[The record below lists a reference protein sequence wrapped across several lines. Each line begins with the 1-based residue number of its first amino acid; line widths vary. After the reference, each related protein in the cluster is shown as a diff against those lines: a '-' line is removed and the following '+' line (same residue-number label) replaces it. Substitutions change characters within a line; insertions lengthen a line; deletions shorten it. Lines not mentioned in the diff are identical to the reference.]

1 MFITSMS
8 VKCYFVNYSMKARPI
23 ILSLAAVLLT
33 YTSDAQIKIPG
44 VLKQAANS
52 LAQAGAPNQFEIG
65 SALKE
70 ALEIGISEG
79 TERLSMQNGFLGNAA
94 VKLLFPPEAQKVEKT
109 LRGLGLDKPCDDFIM
124 SMNRAAELAV
134 KEAKPV
140 FISAL
145 KQMTIQ
151 DATNI
156 LLGKEK
162 NTATTYFQRV
172 TSDALNAKFQPIIAE
187 ALNKTE
193 ATRYWTDMSTRYN
206 KVPFVTKVQTDLTAY
221 ATQKAMDGLFYEVA
235 QEELKI
241 RSNSGARSSALL
253 QKVFGYA
260 DRKIQ

>member
-1 MFITSMS
+1 MKLKTLFLS
-8 VKCYFVNYSMKARPI
+8 VAA
-23 ILSLAAVLLT
+23 LAVS
-33 YTSDAQIKIPG
+33 YTSSAQIKIPG
-44 VLKQAANS
+44 ILKQAANS
-52 LAQAGAPNQFEIG
+52 LTRGSEPSQLEIG

-70 ALEIGISEG
+70 ALEIGISAG
-79 TERLSMQNGFLGNAA
+79 TDRLSMQNGFLGNAA

-134 KEAKPV
+134 KEAKPI

-145 KQMTIQ
+145 KQMTLQ

-156 LLGKEK
+156 LLSKEK

-172 TSDALNAKFQPIIAE
+172 TSDALNAKFQPIIAD
-187 ALNKTE
+187 ALNRTE
-193 ATRYWTDMSTRYN
+193 ATRYWTDMSSRYN

-235 QEELKI
+235 QEEFKI

-260 DRKIQ
+260 DRK

>member
-1 MFITSMS
+1 MSLRIIFILIT
-8 VKCYFVNYSMKARPI
+8 
-23 ILSLAAVLLT
+23 VLLIAH
-33 YTSDAQIKIPG
+33 SSNAQIKIPG
-44 VLKQAANS
+44 ALKQAAQNFG
-52 LAQAGAPNQFEIG
+52 QGGAPSQLEIG

-70 ALEIGISEG
+70 ALEIGVSAG

-134 KEAKPV
+134 KEAKPI

-145 KQMTIQ
+145 KQMTLQ

-156 LLGKEK
+156 LLSKEK
-162 NTATTYFQRV
+162 NMATTYFQRV

-187 ALNKTE
+187 ALNRTE

-221 ATQKAMDGLFYEVA
+221 ATQKAMDGFFYEVA

-241 RSNSGARSSALL
+241 RANSGARSSALL

-260 DRKIQ
+260 DGKK

>member
-1 MFITSMS
+1 
-8 VKCYFVNYSMKARPI
+8 MKLI
-23 ILSLAAVLLT
+23 KIYLSIAVLLIA
-33 YTSDAQIKIPG
+33 YTSNAQIKIPG

-52 LAQAGAPNQFEIG
+52 LAQGGAPSQLEIG

-70 ALEIGISEG
+70 ALEIGVSAG
-79 TERLSMQNGFLGNAA
+79 TDRLSVQNGFLGNAA

-109 LRGLGLDKPCDDFIM
+109 LRGLGLNKPCDDFIM

-145 KQMTIQ
+145 KQMTLQ

-156 LLGKEK
+156 LLSKEK
-162 NTATTYFQRV
+162 NTATSYFQRV
-172 TSDALNAKFQPIIAE
+172 RSDALIAKFQPIITE
-187 ALNKTE
+187 ALNQTE
-193 ATRYWTDMSTRYN
+193 ATRYWSDLSTRYN
-206 KVPFVTKVQTDLTAY
+206 KIPLVSKVQTDLTAY

-235 QEELKI
+235 QEEFKI
-241 RSNSGARSSALL
+241 RSNSGARNTALL

-260 DRKIQ
+260 DRQ

>member
-1 MFITSMS
+1 
-8 VKCYFVNYSMKARPI
+8 MKLSLLLLPIAI
-23 ILSLAAVLLT
+23 ILFAENSR
-33 YTSDAQIKIPG
+33 AQIKIPG
-44 VLKQAANS
+44 ALKQAANS
-52 LAQAGAPNQFEIG
+52 LSQGGAPSQLEIG

-70 ALEIGISEG
+70 ALEIGVSAG
-79 TERLSMQNGFLGNAA
+79 TDRLSMQNGFLGNAA

-109 LRGLGLDKPCDDFIM
+109 LRGLGLHKPCDDFIM

-134 KEAKPV
+134 REAKPI

-145 KQMTIQ
+145 KQMTLQ

-156 LLGKEK
+156 LLSKEK

-172 TSDALNAKFQPIIAE
+172 TSDALTSKFKPIISE

-193 ATRYWTDMSTRYN
+193 ATKYWADLSSSYN
-206 KVPFVTKVQTDLTAY
+206 KVPFVPKVQTDLTAY

-241 RSNSGARSSALL
+241 RSNSGARSTALL

-260 DRKIQ
+260 DGK

>member
-1 MFITSMS
+1 
-8 VKCYFVNYSMKARPI
+8 MKLSLLLLPIAI
-23 ILSLAAVLLT
+23 ILFAENSR
-33 YTSDAQIKIPG
+33 AQIKIPG
-44 VLKQAANS
+44 ALKQAANS
-52 LAQAGAPNQFEIG
+52 LSQGGAPSQLEIG

-70 ALEIGISEG
+70 ALEIGVSAG
-79 TERLSMQNGFLGNAA
+79 TDRLSMQNGFLGNAA

-109 LRGLGLDKPCDDFIM
+109 LRGLGLNKPCDDFIM

-134 KEAKPV
+134 REAKPI

-145 KQMTIQ
+145 KQMTLQ

-156 LLGKEK
+156 LLSKEK

-172 TSDALNAKFQPIIAE
+172 TSDALTSKFKPIISE

-193 ATRYWTDMSTRYN
+193 ATKYWADLSSSYN
-206 KVPFVTKVQTDLTAY
+206 KVPFVPKVQTDLTAY

-241 RSNSGARSSALL
+241 RSNSRARSTALL

-260 DRKIQ
+260 DGK

>member
-1 MFITSMS
+1 
-8 VKCYFVNYSMKARPI
+8 MKLRTL
-23 ILSLAAVLLT
+23 ILSFTALAVS
-33 YTSDAQIKIPG
+33 YTSSAQFKIPG

-52 LAQAGAPNQFEIG
+52 LGQSGAPSQLEIG

-70 ALEIGISEG
+70 ALEIGVSAG
-79 TERLSMQNGFLGNAA
+79 TDRLSLQNGFLGNAA

-109 LRGLGLDKPCDDFIM
+109 LRGLGLNKPCDDFIM

-134 KEAKPV
+134 KEAKPI

-145 KQMTIQ
+145 KQMTLQ

-156 LLGKEK
+156 LLSKEK

-172 TSDALNAKFQPIIAE
+172 TSDALNAKFQPIISE
-187 ALNKTE
+187 ALSKTE
-193 ATRYWTDMSTRYN
+193 ATRYWTDLSTRYN
-206 KVPFVTKVQTDLTAY
+206 KIPLVTKVQTDLTAY

-241 RSNSGARSSALL
+241 RSNSGARSTALL

-260 DRKIQ
+260 DGRR